1 MALDLVQG
9 SEIINICNKK
19 EKKEIKMG
27 LKDIHRANNLYTM
40 NMRIRLVMSR

>member
-19 EKKEIKMG
+19 EKKDKNGIK
-27 LKDIHRANNLYTM
+27 RYTQSEQF
-40 NMRIRLVMSR
+40 IR